1 MINKS
6 TKLTAILI
14 AMTSVISTI
23 PASATVKLGTKEGTI
38 EKGVAFKDGK
48 YLYEGYR
55 SDDDDKGLYYN
66 DGDKDKMLDDADEID
81 RKFDDKYVSALD
93 GDDYY
98 VIDMTTGKIT
108 DDDTIQDLQD
118 TAATKL
124 ANKLDGTDRYNK
136 ETFNFQDRA
145 ENPSAKATIER
156 VNDNKFEDTWY
167 SYNITTDGSLDKFGY
182 TTNSGKYIDCSFDL
196 NLYAYYNPTTGSA
209 ASGKMYKLEDVEDH
223 ADIKNKDGQNLDM
236 SVHSIKFVSYLG
248 QNDKYIYSLIEVG
261 IKNGMDIS
269 ASSEEN
275 SIRTGYY
282 VQKVSKEQGDKEDDA
297 YKPKSTECFEITP
310 NYENSDAKDAYESLM
325 KLNASS
331 SYADETAKA
340 VIADNAIYIT
350 YNDDDKVK
358 TDKLLLKTSEKLDKY
373 YYTSGDKWSKDGK
386 VGAHIVIKD
395 SDVDHDIEDK
405 ESWTI
410 DTNGIVWAIDGGK
423 ILKSEKGEDFEA
435 VYTCDRSLNRLDVY
449 DENNLIAWDDD
460 GDAYTTVTEGSDE
473 AKKEAEEIVGEQ
485 PAVTAKTGW
494 QKDDTTGTWTLY
506 DAVGTQLTGW
516 QLVGGAWYYMDPAT
530 GVMQTGWVQSPASG
544 KWYYMNESGAM
555 TTGWQNVG
563 GTWYYMDSTGAMQTG
578 WIFDGS
584 NWYYLYESGA
594 MASNTTV
601 DGYVLN
607 ASGAWIN

>member
-1 MINKS
+1 MIRNS
-6 TKLTAILI
+6 TKLTAILV
-14 AMTSVISTI
+14 AAASVISSI
-23 PASATVKLGTKEGTI
+23 PAAAAVKLGTKDGTI
-38 EKGVAFKDGK
+38 EKGVAFKDGR
-48 YLYEGYR
+48 YLYQGYR
-55 SDDDDKGLYYN
+55 SDDDDTGLYYN
-66 DGDKDKMLDDADEID
+66 NGDRDKQLDDADEID
-81 RKFDDKYVSALD
+81 QKFDDKYVSVLD

-98 VIDMTTGKIT
+98 VVDMTTGKIT

-136 ETFNFQDRA
+136 ETFDFQDRA

-236 SVHSIKFVSYLG
+236 SVDSIKFVSYLG

-269 ASSEEN
+269 GSKEED

-350 YNDDDKVK
+350 YNDDDDKVK

-423 ILKSEKGEDFEA
+423 ILKSEKGGDFEA

-516 QLVGGAWYYMDPAT
+516 QNVGGTWYYMDPAN
-530 GVMQTGWVQSPASG
+530 GVMVTGWKQVNG
-544 KWYYMNESGAM
+544 TWYYMNQSGAM

-563 GTWYYMDSTGAMQTG
+563 GTWYYMNQSGAMTTG
-578 WIFDGS
+578 WQFDGA
-584 NWYYLYESGA
+584 NWYYMDASGA
-594 MASNTTV
+594 MLSNTTV
-601 DGYVLN
+601 DGYVLG

>member
-136 ETFNFQDRA
+136 ETFDFQDRS

-236 SVHSIKFVSYLG
+236 SVDSIKFVSYLG

-269 ASSEEN
+269 GSKEED

-282 VQKVSKEQGDKEDDA
+282 VQKVSKDQGDKEDDA

-310 NYENSDAKDAYESLM
+310 NYENSDVKDAYESLM

-423 ILKSEKGEDFEA
+423 ILKSEKGGDFEA

-494 QKDDTTGTWTLY
+494 QKDDTTG
-506 DAVGTQLTGW
+506 
-516 QLVGGAWYYMDPAT
+516 
-530 GVMQTGWVQSPASG
+530 
-544 KWYYMNESGAM
+544 
-555 TTGWQNVG
+555 
-563 GTWYYMDSTGAMQTG
+563 
-578 WIFDGS
+578 I
-584 NWYYLYESGA
+584 
-594 MASNTTV
+594 
-601 DGYVLN
+601 
-607 ASGAWIN
+607 

>member
-136 ETFNFQDRA
+136 ETFDFQDRS

-236 SVHSIKFVSYLG
+236 SVDSIKFVSYLG

-269 ASSEEN
+269 GSKEED

-350 YNDDDKVK
+350 YNDDDDKVK

-423 ILKSEKGEDFEA
+423 ILKSEKGGDFEA

-494 QKDDTTGTWTLY
+494 QQDATTGTWTLY

-516 QLVGGAWYYMDPAT
+516 QNVGGTWYYMDPAN
-530 GVMQTGWVQSPASG
+530 GVMVTGWKQVNG
-544 KWYYMNESGAM
+544 TWYYMNQSGAM

-563 GTWYYMDSTGAMQTG
+563 GTWYYMNQSGAMTTG
-578 WIFDGS
+578 WQFDGA
-584 NWYYLYESGA
+584 NWYYMDASGA
-594 MASNTTV
+594 MLSNTTV
-601 DGYVLN
+601 DGYVLG